1 MGEAIKFDIVRIPF
15 GPKDKYICQEFLWPC
30 IHGSPRHVL
39 IGEEV
44 DDDQPIWPYAIARDL
59 KDAWMSTSNER

>member
-1 MGEAIKFDIVRIPF
+1 MGEAIKFDIVHIPF
-15 GPKDKYICQEFLWPC
+15 GPKDKYICHEFLWPC

-44 DDDQPIWPYAIARDL
+44 DDDQPI
-59 KDAWMSTSNER
+59 